1 MDYKRLPYGIPDFT
15 WIRQQNNYWADKTM
29 YIPKMEE
36 AGNFLYLIRPRR
48 FGKSVFLT
56 MLQAYY
62 DVRKKDSFRETFK
75 DTWIETHP
83 TELQGKYQVLYFDF
97 SRAASGLSGL
107 EENFNNYCNG
117 VLDDFVQSYPD
128 YDGGTFDKVK
138 FLTFESATYKLNA
151 INNFAKSND
160 IQLYLIIDEYDN
172 FTNNVLSEEGEAV
185 YHALTHAQGFYRDF
199 FKLFK
204 GMFQRILMMGVSPV
218 TVNDLNSGYNIGTNL
233 SMDPMFNMMLG
244 FSEVEV
250 REMIEY
256 YRGLGL
262 IKAPTEQLIGDMKP
276 WYDNYCFAKE
286 SLDSD
291 PKMFNTDMVIYYLRH
306 FLRFGKAPE
315 EMIDPN
321 TMTDYAK
328 MKKIIFLDKLRGNRR
343 GVLKQIVNDGYIW
356 ADLKESFPAEAL
368 VDPDL
373 FPSLLYYYGMLTV
386 IGKRG
391 RRVKLGIPNENV
403 RRQYYGYVLEEYDK
417 DTQIDGNRL
426 ADQYDVMALDG
437 NIKPA
442 VEYIAEGYKHCTSIH
457 SCLQAER
464 NLQGFV
470 AAYLNHSGYYYVVQ
484 EMELNGGYCDL
495 TMIPDNTR
503 FPEVAHAYLVELKY
517 LKTADT
523 EADGQKALEEA
534 KAQLAQYA
542 QDPRLPQLM
551 NGKPLHKVAI
561 VCKGN
566 ELWTVEEWLD

>member
-15 WIRQQNNYWADKTM
+15 WIRQQNNYLVDKTM

-62 DVRKKDSFRETFK
+62 DIAKKDSFPETFK
-75 DTWIETHP
+75 GTWIAEHP
-83 TELQGKYQVLYFDF
+83 TELQGSYQILNFDF
-97 SRAASGLSGL
+97 SRAAAGLGNL
-107 EENFNNYCNG
+107 EENINAYCETM
-117 VLDDFVQSYPD
+117 LDGFASKYAKYYPAS
-128 YDGGTFDKVK
+128 
-138 FLTFESATYKLNA
+138 FLEEFKQKKDAAAKLNFVNEQA
-151 INNFAKSND
+151 NSNN
-160 IQLYLIIDEYDN
+160 IHLYLIIDEYDN

-244 FSEVEV
+244 LSETEV

-256 YRGLGL
+256 YKRGGV
-262 IKAPTEQLIGDMKP
+262 IQASTNQLIADMKP
-276 WYDNYCFAKE
+276 WYDNYCFAKAC
-286 SLDSD
+286 LDKD
-291 PKMFNTDMVIYYLRH
+291 PKMFNTDMVLYYLRH
-306 FLRFGKAPE
+306 YIRFGKAPE

-321 TMTDYAK
+321 TMTDYTK
-328 MKKIIFLDKLRGNRR
+328 MKNIIFLDKLKGNRR
-343 GVLKQIVNDGYIW
+343 GVLKQIINDGYIW
-356 ADLKESFPAEAL
+356 AELKESFPAEAL

-373 FPSLLYYYGMLTV
+373 FPSLLYYYGMLTI

-403 RRQYYGYVLEEYDK
+403 RRQYYGYVLEEYNK
-417 DTQIDGNRL
+417 DSQIDNNHL
-426 ADQYDVMALDG
+426 ADQYDVMAINGD
-437 NIKPA
+437 IKPA
-442 VEYIAEGYKHCTSIH
+442 IENIIEGYKNCTSIH
-457 SCLQAER
+457 SSLQAER
-464 NLQGFV
+464 NLQGFI
-470 AAYLNHSGYYYVVQ
+470 AAYLNHSGYYYVIQ

-503 FPEVAHAYLVELKY
+503 FPEVEHAYLLELKY
-517 LKTADT
+517 LKSNDT
-523 EADGQKALEEA
+523 DENGGKALEEA
-534 KAQLAQYA
+534 KAQLLQYS
-542 QDPRLPQLM
+542 QDPKLPQLM
-551 NGKPLHKVAI
+551 NNKPIHKIAI
-561 VCKGN
+561 ICKGK
-566 ELWTVEEWLD
+566 ELWKIEEC